1 MSHSASS
8 VGANAA
14 DVEGDAEGVL
24 RRAAERQARAQ
35 RVLDALD
42 LVRRWSRYGRPVV
55 VGSVA
60 YGLVVEPDIDLEIY
74 CVQPRVEDGFA
85 VVSHLALV
93 PGVWK
98 VRFSNELQGPD
109 PGLYWQV
116 RYRDPAASAE
126 QAQEVWTID
135 MWLLADD
142 YAGPRSA
149 DLVEPMR
156 RALTPETRA
165 AILQIKEA
173 FLGREAMHG
182 IDIYRAVLDG
192 GVRTPEAYERWIAGQ
207 GPPGLTSWR
216 PSID

>member
-1 MSHSASS
+1 MSRGVAAA
-8 VGANAA
+8 GATAA
-14 DVEGDAEGVL
+14 DVEGVL

-35 RVLDALD
+35 RVLELLD
-42 LVRRWSRYGRPVV
+42 LLRRWSRYGRPVL

-93 PGVWK
+93 PGVWT

-126 QAQEVWTID
+126 QAQEVWKID
-135 MWLLADD
+135 MWLLAGD

-156 RALTPETRA
+156 RALTLETRT

-173 FLGREAMHG
+173 FSGREDIHG
-182 IDIYRAVLDG
+182 IDVCRAVLDG

-207 GPPGLTSWR
+207 GPPRLTSWR